1 MIRTTSISLKNRNL
15 KRNEK
20 INENI
25 YGAISE
31 YEHSEMKN
39 LNLKPITQIK
49 INKANPSIIK
59 RISKFKNKCTT
70 PNFAFDQGKTE
81 N

>member
-15 KRNEK
+15 KQNEK

-31 YEHSEMKN
+31 YEHTEMKN
-39 LNLKPITQIK
+39 LNLKPIT
-49 INKANPSIIK
+49 
-59 RISKFKNKCTT
+59 
-70 PNFAFDQGKTE
+70 
-81 N
+81 